1 MKSIRERRSGLF
13 LTISGLAIVGSLF
26 VLGACASR
34 AGTPTAAPPVPSTA
48 APRPSVALPSVTSS
62 VTRTPGATRTPV
74 PATASAPTL
83 PPPTPTETFSPVA
96 TLSVVDRER
105 CGSLIAY
112 VRDGG
117 LWLMHTDG
125 SSQRELAPGAKG
137 RPAWSPD
144 GRSLAYQPDEEP
156 GLRIADLSVG
166 QVRTVAV
173 REGCFASDPAWS
185 PDGSKIAFRQVCGP
199 DDLVAGSLVFLDTA
213 SGSLSEEL
221 LTDISSPTWSPD
233 GAQIAV
239 IQGRAERFPDTSIL
253 LCARDGTGCS
263 TFSDRNYIQSIAWS
277 PNGEYIAAG
286 VVGDPADTTGA
297 SGGAATPKVRL
308 LPLKGGQERELTGM
322 EPAWGPDSQRL
333 LRTAGRYGL
342 AIYVVDVSGAK
353 YQELAPGAS
362 PAWQRCGS
370 QDAGASAGD
379 LEVYRGWSIYDTQ
392 KQYPFEVRFASAQW
406 VLNGSVL
413 RHKQI
418 PGCDLNLNP
427 MPTGAEMCEPP
438 TEGVLTRE
446 SSTGVL
452 TRESSTWDWKAF
464 RCPKIGLIAYHTSVP
479 PLEYGFVV
487 TWDRQLSQEAAA
499 QCRIAAET
507 VIGTFDLVGSSRAE
521 GTTPDACISGLFYH
535 QEPGQRMFSLLRFYH
550 DGMVLSTATT
560 PGTGED
566 LRAAWTSVRTWFNRE
581 KLGDGRQIGTGTYT
595 LNDQIIA
602 IKQTINGSVVDFAGT
617 YTGEVLDLNWNSQ
630 ATGASGRWQYERMA
644 IDDPDSTQCELLSLG
659 SPSPTQT
666 VPETRA
672 GRILFLSNRDRP
684 NDKVYQDGT
693 EHEMYVMD
701 ADGSNQTR
709 LSTGLK
715 VRYSERLS
723 VSPDGTRILIDKDTP
738 AGQFALSYVSLAE
751 PDRRVKLADGFASS
765 PVWSPDGRHIAYCAG
780 SGSGSEQVIV
790 MNADGS
796 NAQPLTVGPD
806 RHLFVDW
813 SPDGRQLAFM
823 RDYQL
828 YVMNADGTEQRLL
841 LTGFVRNLA
850 WSPDGT
856 MIAFEGGD
864 WLEDQEGNGG
874 DIWIVNS
881 DGSDPRNLTNS
892 PDFYDAGPA
901 WSPDSAAIIFSS
913 QNRRVGLSKA
923 QIAGVGLSIGQ
934 VIYLTDVGDNRA
946 PVWAK

>member
-34 AGTPTAAPPVPSTA
+34 VETLTDTPTVPPAAAPQT
-48 APRPSVALPSVTSS
+48 SVALPSVTSS
-62 VTRTPGATRTPV
+62 AIRTPEATRTRAPTTV
-74 PATASAPTL
+74 SAPTL

-96 TLSVVDRER
+96 TLSAVDRER

-117 LWLMHTDG
+117 VWLMKADG
-125 SSQRELAPGAKG
+125 SNQRELLPDAKG
-137 RPAWSPD
+137 RPAWSPH
-144 GRSLAYQPDEEP
+144 GLSLAYQPGEGP
-156 GLRIADLSVG
+156 GLRIADLISG
-166 QVRTVAV
+166 RVRTVAV
-173 REGCFASDPAWS
+173 REGCFANDPAWS
-185 PDGSKIAFRQVCGP
+185 PDESSIALREVCGP
-199 DDLVAGSLVFLDTA
+199 DDRAAGTLVFLDTA
-213 SGSLSEEL
+213 SGSLSDER
-221 LTDISSPTWSPD
+221 LTDISSPAWSPD
-233 GAQIAV
+233 GTQIAI
-239 IQGRAERFPDTSIL
+239 IQGGANHFPDTGIL
-253 LCARDGTGCS
+253 ICARDGTDCS
-263 TFSDRNYIQSIAWS
+263 TFSDRDYVQTIAWS
-277 PNGEYIAAG
+277 PSGEYIAAA
-286 VVGDPADTTGA
+286 VVGDPADTTGSPS
-297 SGGAATPKVRL
+297 SGATPRIHL
-308 LPLKGGQERELTGM
+308 LPLKGGKEPFLTGM
-322 EPAWGPDSQRL
+322 DPAWAPDSKRL

-342 AIYVVDVSGAK
+342 AIYVVDIGGAK

-370 QDAGASAGD
+370 QDAGASVGD
-379 LEVYRGWSIYDTQ
+379 LEVYRGSSIYDAK
-392 KQYPFEVRFASAQW
+392 KQYPFEVRFASTQW
-406 VLNGSVL
+406 VLNGSGL
-413 RHKQI
+413 RQKQI
-418 PGCDLNLNP
+418 PGCELNLNP
-427 MPTGAEMCEPP
+427 APSGAELCDPP
-438 TEGVLTRE
+438 TEGI
-446 SSTGVL
+446 SSFGAAM
-452 TRESSTWDWKAF
+452 WDWKAF
-464 RCPKIGLIAYHTSVP
+464 KCPKLGMVAYHASVP
-479 PLEYGFVV
+479 PTEYGFVV
-487 TWDRQLSQEAAA
+487 TWPGQLSQEAAA
-499 QCRIAAET
+499 QCRTAAET
-507 VIGTFDLVGSSRAE
+507 VIGTFDLTGSGRVA
-521 GTTPDACISGLFYH
+521 GTPPDACITGLFYH
-535 QEPGQRMFSLLRFYH
+535 QEPGQRMFSLLRFYQ

-566 LRAAWTSVRTWFNRE
+566 LRAAWTSVRMWFNRE

-617 YTGEVLDLNWNSQ
+617 YTGEVLNLNWNSQ

-644 IDDPDSTQCELLSLG
+644 IDDPDSTQCQPLSLG

-666 VPETRA
+666 MPETRA

-693 EHEMYVMD
+693 EHELYIMD

-709 LSTGLK
+709 LSTGLR

-738 AGQFALSYVSLAE
+738 SGHFALSHVSLAA
-751 PDRRVKLADGFASS
+751 PDTRVKLADGFASS

-796 NAQPLTVGPD
+796 DARPLTAGSS

-813 SPDGRQLAFM
+813 SPDEQRLAFM

-828 YVMNADGTEQRLL
+828 YIMNADGSEQRLL
-841 LTGFVRNLA
+841 LAGFARNLA

-856 MIAFEGGD
+856 MIAFEGGARLD
-864 WLEDQEGNGG
+864 DRLGNGG
-874 DIWIVNS
+874 DIWIVNA
-881 DGSDPRNLTNS
+881 DGSDPRNLTNT

-901 WSPDSAAIIFSS
+901 WSPDSTAIVFSS
-913 QNRRVGLSKA
+913 ESKKVEKPKA
-923 QIAGVGLSIGQ
+923 QIAMMSLANGQ
-934 VIYLTDVGDNRA
+934 EIYLTDQGDNRA
-946 PVWAK
+946 PAWVK

>member
-1 MKSIRERRSGLF
+1 MRSIRERRSGLF

-34 AGTPTAAPPVPSTA
+34 VETPTATPTVPPAA
-48 APRPSVALPSVTSS
+48 APQTSVVLPSVTSS
-62 VTRTPGATRTPV
+62 VTPTPGATRTPV
-74 PATASAPTL
+74 TATVSAPTL
-83 PPPTPTETFSPVA
+83 PPPAPTETFSPVA
-96 TLSVVDRER
+96 TLSAVDRER

-112 VRDGG
+112 VRDGS
-117 LWLMHTDG
+117 LWLMNSDG
-125 SSQRELAPGAKG
+125 SNQRELLPGAKG

-144 GRSLAYQPDEEP
+144 GLSLAYQPGEGS
-156 GLRIADLSVG
+156 GLRIADVISG
-166 QVRTVAV
+166 RVRTVAV
-173 REGCFASDPAWS
+173 REGCFATDPAWS
-185 PDGSKIAFRQVCGP
+185 PDGSTIALRQVCGP
-199 DDLVAGSLVFLDTA
+199 DDRAAGSLVLLDTA

-221 LTDISSPTWSPD
+221 LTDISSPTWSSD
-233 GAQIAV
+233 GAQIAI

-253 LCARDGTGCS
+253 ICTHDGTGCA
-263 TFSDRNYIQSIAWS
+263 TFSDRDYVQSIAWS
-277 PNGEYIAAG
+277 PSGEYIAAG

-322 EPAWGPDSQRL
+322 EPAWGPDFERL

-353 YQELAPGAS
+353 YQQLASGAS
-362 PAWQRCGS
+362 PAWQQCGS
-370 QDAGASAGD
+370 QEAVASAGD

-392 KQYPFEVRFASAQW
+392 KQNPFEVRFASAQW
-406 VLNGSVL
+406 LLNGSVL

-418 PGCDLNLNP
+418 PGCELNLNP
-427 MPTGAEMCEPP
+427 APSGAELCDPP
-438 TEGVLTRE
+438 TEGI
-446 SSTGVL
+446 SSFGVAM
-452 TRESSTWDWKAF
+452 WDWKAF
-464 RCPKIGLIAYHTSVP
+464 KCPKIGLLAYHTSVP
-479 PLEYGFVV
+479 PLEYGFVL
-487 TWDRQLSQEAAA
+487 TWDRQSSLEAAA
-499 QCRIAAET
+499 RCRTAAET

-521 GTTPDACISGLFYH
+521 GKTPDACASGLFYH
-535 QEPGQRMFSLLRFYH
+535 QEPGQRMFSLLRFYQ

-644 IDDPDSTQCELLSLG
+644 IDDPDSTQCEPLSLG

-666 VPETRA
+666 MPETRV

-693 EHEMYVMD
+693 EHELYIMD
-701 ADGSNQTR
+701 PDGSNQTR
-709 LSTGLK
+709 LSTELGI
-715 VRYSERLS
+715 RYSEKLT

-738 AGQFALSYVSLAE
+738 SGQFALSYVSLAE
-751 PDRRVKLADGFASS
+751 PNLRVKLAEGFASS
-765 PVWSPDGRHIAYCAG
+765 PVWSPDGRRIAYCAG

-796 NAQPLTVGPD
+796 DARPLTAGSS

-813 SPDGRQLAFM
+813 SPDGQRLAFM

-828 YVMNADGTEQRLL
+828 YIMNADGTDQRPLL
-841 LTGFVRNLA
+841 AGFARNLA

-856 MIAFEGGD
+856 MIAFEGGARLD
-864 WLEDQEGNGG
+864 DQQGNGG
-874 DIWIVNS
+874 DIWIVNA
-881 DGSDPRNLTNS
+881 DGSDPRNLTHS
-892 PDFYDAGPA
+892 PDVYDAGPA
-901 WSPDSAAIIFSS
+901 WSPDSTAIVFSS
-913 QNRRVGLSKA
+913 ESKQVEKPKA
-923 QIAGVGLSIGQ
+923 QIAMISLANCQI
-934 VIYLTDVGDNRA
+934 IYLADQGDNRA
-946 PVWAK
+946 PAWVK